1 MSAPPPIAFPA
12 RLAAAGKVLVV
23 DLGFLGDTVQL
34 IPVLWVLRQHC
45 AGELHVVTTPLGAE
59 VLGLAPCVDRLW
71 PVELDRRKR
80 TARAQWEL
88 IRGLRRERF
97 DVAVSFSGS
106 DRHVIL
112 VGVGGARW
120 RLVQEQGRRHCWDRW
135 LVDEWVA
142 MRSREL
148 PVFEQRRQVLAAVGV
163 PLAAARFDLR
173 IAAADTAWAEGVIRP
188 GGVHL
193 SLNSAVPLKEWPV
206 AHYAALAR
214 RLAQEFPAVPLA
226 VSIMAKEREQ
236 ARLRE
241 FLAAVTD
248 LAVTVLPAGMSLG
261 QLAAVLRRCRVH
273 FGPDS
278 GVMHLAAALGV
289 PTVSLFR
296 EQGSYREWL
305 PVGPDHA
312 ILRGPCACADL
323 RTAACAAT
331 GQAQCLAGI
340 SVAAVAERIA
350 SSLRK

>member
-1 MSAPPPIAFPA
+1 M
-12 RLAAAGKVLVV
+12 
-23 DLGFLGDTVQL
+23 
-34 IPVLWVLRQHC
+34 
-45 AGELHVVTTPLGAE
+45 
-59 VLGLAPCVDRLW
+59 
-71 PVELDRRKR
+71 
-80 TARAQWEL
+80 
-88 IRGLRRERF
+88 
-97 DVAVSFSGS
+97 
-106 DRHVIL
+106 
-112 VGVGGARW
+112 
-120 RLVQEQGRRHCWDRW
+120 
-135 LVDEWVA
+135 
-142 MRSREL
+142 
-148 PVFEQRRQVLAAVGV
+148 
-163 PLAAARFDLR
+163 
-173 IAAADTAWAEGVIRP
+173 
-188 GGVHL
+188 

-206 AHYAALAR
+206 THYVALAR
-214 RLAQEFPAVPLA
+214 QLAQEFPAVPLA

-248 LAVTVLPAGMSLG
+248 LAVTVLPAGMSIG